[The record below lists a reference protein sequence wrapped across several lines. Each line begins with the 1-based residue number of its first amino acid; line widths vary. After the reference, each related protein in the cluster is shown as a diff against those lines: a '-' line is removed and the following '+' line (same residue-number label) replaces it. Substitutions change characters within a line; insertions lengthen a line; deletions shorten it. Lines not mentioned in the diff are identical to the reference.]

1 MIAGMRTI
9 RIPPEWSQLYVGDRI
24 HTAMPFH
31 KIETTLQA
39 LLKDGFRFETEPS
52 PRGYWVVCTKS
63 PLVSPGAAKKDQ
75 PACAKKKRGVV

>member
-1 MIAGMRTI
+1 MIAGMRTL

-31 KIETTLQA
+31 RIEATLKA
-39 LLKDGFRFETEPS
+39 LVKEGFRFETEPS

-63 PLVSPGAAKKDQ
+63 PLVSPGKGASA
-75 PACAKKKRGVV
+75 